1 MMNLDITD
9 ILKYYNAVVRG
20 ILNYYSFV
28 DNISRL
34 SSIVEYLRYS
44 CRLTL
49 AKKYKLR
56 TMGATFK
63 TFGKKL
69 TCKQTGTS
77 FYSPPN
83 YKRTREFKVGSH
95 TLERL
100 EKSWANKLTRS
111 N

>member
-1 MMNLDITD
+1 MNFDHADIV
-9 ILKYYNAVVRG
+9 KYYNAVVRG

-28 DNISRL
+28 DNIARL
-34 SSIVEYLRYS
+34 SAIVEYLRYS

-63 TFGKKL
+63 KFGKRL
-69 TCKQTGTS
+69 ACKETKTS
-77 FYSPPN
+77 FFSPPN
-83 YKRTREFKVGSH
+83 YKRTREFKVGRF

-100 EKSWANKLTRS
+100 EKSWAEKLTRS

>member
-1 MMNLDITD
+1 MINLDHAD
-9 ILKYYNAVVRG
+9 IVKYYNAVVRG
-20 ILNYYSFV
+20 IMNYYSFV
-28 DNISRL
+28 DNIARL
-34 SSIVEYLRYS
+34 SAIVEYLRFS

-63 TFGKKL
+63 KFGKRL
-69 TCKQTGTS
+69 TCKDTNNS
-77 FYSPPN
+77 FFSPPN
-83 YKRTREFKVGSH
+83 YKRTREFKVGRY

-100 EKSWANKLTRS
+100 EKSWASKLTRS